1 MLIERLPRFLGGWVE
16 FEVKTSD
23 IHSFLNSCLKKNIT
37 VFNVEFTDNGAKMSS
52 SVCDYKRLQKIKVR
66 RKILKRHGIRF
77 FSNKYKKR
85 IGFSI
90 GFIFLVCAL
99 FILSGY
105 VWNIDVTGNNR
116 LSDNLILETLEQNG
130 IYIGAKKSKIDIREI
145 KRNIITELY
154 DVSWITINI
163 DGSFAH
169 VEIKE
174 RNIQPI
180 SEDKSKPSNLV
191 ASDDGEIVKME
202 ITKGKP
208 IAMVGS
214 GVKKGDLLVAG
225 FYNDK
230 KDNLILEHSS
240 GKVTARLNMSKTF
253 SCKKSIEKT
262 IGYKKKTYYSINF
275 MNNKLN
281 LFWRKTPK
289 DDEWTCV
296 TNEKEVN
303 LLGLKIP
310 FSIREITYTKEIC
323 SNYEL
328 NVYEGKNRLL
338 NEIDHFE
345 KDELYDCV
353 ILRKNIVWKLDSD
366 GCFTA
371 IVDYLYEKNI
381 AIQQYIDTDK
391 HK

>member
-16 FEVKTSD
+16 FEVKTPD
-23 IHSFLNSCLKKNIT
+23 IHSFLNSCLKNNIT
-37 VFNVEFTDNGAKMSS
+37 VFNVEFTDSGAKMSS
-52 SVCDYKRLQKIKVR
+52 SVYDYKRLQKIKVK
-66 RKILKRHGIRF
+66 RKILKRHGVRF

-85 IGFSI
+85 IGLVL
-90 GFIFLVCAL
+90 GFVSLICAL
-99 FILSGY
+99 LILSGY
-105 VWNIDVTGNNR
+105 VWDIDVIGNNR

-130 IYIGAKKSKIDIREI
+130 IYIGAKKSRINIREI

-240 GKVTARLNMSKTF
+240 GKVTARINISKTF
-253 SCKKSIEKT
+253 RCKKSIEKA
-262 IGYKKKTYYSINF
+262 IGYKKKTYYSIDF
-275 MNNKLN
+275 INNKLN
-281 LFWRKTPK
+281 LFWSKTPK
-289 DDEWTCV
+289 DDEWTR
-296 TNEKEVN
+296 EAKEYKVN
-303 LLGLKIP
+303 LLGLKLP
-310 FSIREITYTKEIC
+310 FSIEETTYTKEIC

-328 NVYEGKNRLL
+328 NAYEGKSRLI
-338 NEIDHFE
+338 NEMEHFE
-345 KDELYDCV
+345 KEELFDCV
-353 ILRKNIVWKLDSD
+353 IIRKDIVWKMNSDSE
-366 GCFTA
+366 FTA
-371 IVDYLYEKNI
+371 VVDYIYEKNI
-381 AIQQYIDTDK
+381 AVQQYIDTDK